1 MTLLLLLFVRCVIKC
16 LVMIRFIRLRYVVL
30 YCYCIEYC
38 YYCCTYLNTAS
49 YILLYY
55 HIYHLYT
62 TVMEG
67 CCMTISLMWHC
78 IVAFSYLMKKSDP
91 SHFCC
96 RVVICWML
104 QRCEVVLP
112 KCWCLNYG
120 AVVHKISVAI
130 SNMFSLI
137 T

>member
-1 MTLLLLLFVRCVIKC
+1 MTLLLLLFVHCVIKC
-16 LVMIRFIRLRYVVL
+16 LVKIRFIRLRYVVL

-38 YYCCTYLNTAS
+38 YTYLNTAS

-62 TVMEG
+62 TVMES
-67 CCMTISLMWHC
+67 CCMTISLMWYC
-78 IVAFSYLMKKSDP
+78 ILVAFSYLTKKSGP

-130 SNMFSLI
+130 SNLFSLI